1 MRPNSAKACA
11 RRVVLF
17 TDLEE
22 IGISDLRQVAER
34 ILVEA
39 LLAKSSSGSSVSL
52 VIVSPRL
59 ADIGGNRFWRID
71 SQVDFGELNA
81 IAGNGSNNLIAAHWD
96 DLLRLAGPE

>member
-1 MRPNSAKACA
+1 MRPDSAKACA

-22 IGISDLRQVAER
+22 IGISDLQSSRREDSGR
-34 ILVEA
+34 GFI
-39 LLAKSSSGSSVSL
+39 AKSSSGSSVSL

-81 IAGNGSNNLIAAHWD
+81 IAGN
-96 DLLRLAGPE
+96 R